1 MNGLLATLLLFA
13 TPLAAEPPAAMKAQ
27 TVGHLGEPRL
37 RETSGLAASRRHA
50 GRYWIHNDS
59 GDGPFVYAIDA
70 QGKLA
75 GIVQVDGVMSIDWED
90 IASFEHDGKAYLL
103 IGDIGDNLGMRPQYE
118 LIAIEE
124 PELPADG
131 SVLHVPAAW
140 EVRFRYPD
148 DTSHDTESLAVDAAS
163 MSAYV
168 VPKFSEP
175 LTAYRVPLKTENDDI
190 VSAQRWTSFAAP
202 DGVDPHAAPKFRA
215 TAFDIAADGRHAALL
230 GYRSAWIYTRQDK
243 ESWEAAFARAP
254 QRVSMAPPLRQP
266 EALGFDQDSRSIVV
280 TGEGIGEPVLRIE
293 LSH

>member
-1 MNGLLATLLLFA
+1 MNGLLAAALLLL
-13 TPLAAEPPAAMKAQ
+13 TQPLAAEPAGKAQ
-27 TVGHLGEPRL
+27 VIGHLGDAHL
-37 RETSGLAASRRHA
+37 RETSGLAVSRRHA
-50 GRYWIHNDS
+50 GRYWVHNDS

-70 QGKLA
+70 QGRLA

-90 IASFEHDGKAYLL
+90 IASFERDGKAYLL
-103 IGDIGDNLGMRPQYE
+103 IGDIGDNLGLRPQYE

-140 EVRFRYPD
+140 QVRFRYPD
-148 DTSHDTESLAVDAAS
+148 DTSHDTESLAVDAAT

-168 VPKFSEP
+168 VPKYAEP
-175 LTAYRVPLKTENDDI
+175 LTAYRVPLKTESDDI
-190 VSAQRWTSFAAP
+190 VEARRWTGFAVP

-230 GYRSAWIYTRQDK
+230 GYRSAWIYTRQGR

-254 QRVSMAPPLRQP
+254 QRVSVSPPLRQP
-266 EALGFDQDSRSIVV
+266 EALGFERDSRSILV
-280 TGEGIGEPVLRIE
+280 TGEGVGEPLLRIE
-293 LSH
+293 LPP

>member
-1 MNGLLATLLLFA
+1 MNGFLAAILLLSQ
-13 TPLAAEPPAAMKAQ
+13 PLAAEPAAAWKAQ
-27 TVGHLGEPRL
+27 VIGHLGDARL
-37 RETSGLAASRRHA
+37 RETSGLAVSHRHA
-50 GRYWIHNDS
+50 GRYWVHNDS

-90 IASFEHDGKAYLL
+90 IASFERDGKAYLL

-148 DTSHDTESLAVDAAS
+148 DTSHDTESLAVDAAT

-168 VPKFSEP
+168 VPKFFEP
-175 LTAYRVPLKTENDDI
+175 LTAYRVPLKTDDDEI
-190 VSAQRWTSFAAP
+190 VEATRWADFAAP
-202 DGVDPHAAPKFRA
+202 EGVDPHAAPKFRP

-230 GYRSAWIYTRQDK
+230 GYRSAWIYTRRGK
-243 ESWEAAFARAP
+243 ESWEATLARAP
-254 QRVSMAPPLRQP
+254 QRVSVAPPLRQP
-266 EALGFDQDSRSIVV
+266 EALGFERDGRSILV
-280 TGEGIGEPVLRIE
+280 TGEGVGEALLRIE
-293 LSH
+293 LSP